1 MDLTDFLLFFIKQLM
16 LRTLTR
22 TLLTSRSVVNKRT
35 TVRLFS
41 STKQQMAATDRI
53 KLRDVVKK
61 LDTFAPLGTYLNIM
75 RFYLNHL
82 IKAN

>member
-1 MDLTDFLLFFIKQLM
+1 M

-41 STKQQMAATDRI
+41 STKQQMAATDGI

-61 LDTFAPLGTYLNIM
+61 LDTFAPLGTYLNIT
-75 RFYLNHL
+75 RLYLNHL